1 MQEELRKSLEEKREL
16 SRRVNELTKIRQ
28 NLKDKIGQME
38 KHQEI
43 LVKNTDGKK
52 VSELMGYVDKQRNI
66 YRNSVKQLL
75 NKLDPDKKTLEEF
88 EREYTEDLIEMVHT
102 GPSSKVNMNV
112 IQGHAKKSPS
122 VQVIKNYVPSEY
134 DQENL
139 KDYESKLN
147 KKEAEI
153 ESLKLSTD
161 QLELKYKTQNQEL
174 QLKISDLED
183 KLARSQQEISA
194 LQHKLQ
200 RNFGQIREETMESK
214 EKYQE
219 NVATFHK
226 EIQTLRK
233 DLETKESFVKELLEN
248 KDILHD
254 QLDEKT
260 LKIEDLKKKM
270 MESENK
276 RISME
281 TENSGQ
287 FRRVADCLTEIKEL
301 QDKLRVYETKN
312 DQIQTRILGE
322 QEFSRELRMEN
333 TKLKTELTALKS
345 DSEEKYAKIEDMRAH
360 IQRYVTEVKRIEEI
374 LAIRE
379 KERKDLLE
387 QYQHLND
394 EAESSA
400 SYGRKMESKV
410 SVMAHCI
417 RVKKGVLRF
426 LLRVTQNENFI
437 FQTTYCTVVN
447 R

>member
-153 ESLKLSTD
+153 ESLKLSKA

-214 EKYQE
+214 ETYQE

-410 SVMAHCI
+410 SVMAH
-417 RVKKGVLRF
+417 
-426 LLRVTQNENFI
+426 
-437 FQTTYCTVVN
+437 
-447 R
+447 